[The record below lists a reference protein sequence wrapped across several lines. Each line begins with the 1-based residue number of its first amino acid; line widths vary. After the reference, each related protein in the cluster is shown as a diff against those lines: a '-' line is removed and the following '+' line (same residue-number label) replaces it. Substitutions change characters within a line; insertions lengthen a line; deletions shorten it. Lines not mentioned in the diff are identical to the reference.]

1 MSISS
6 FEGVLLNKLCHYND
20 NCRDRLKQLFVYID
34 HHLSFPIVSIN
45 SVVSCMYTVLSCVNP
60 ILSCIQSNSID
71 YLVKINIAG
80 TVIKHTCVCLTSG
93 KVPVDTE
100 LVVNE

>member
-6 FEGVLLNKLCHYND
+6 FEGVVNKLCNYND
-20 NCRDRLKQLFVYID
+20 NCGGRLKQLFVYID
-34 HHLSFPIVSIN
+34 HRLSFPIVSIN

-60 ILSCIQSNSID
+60 ILSCIQSHPIN
-71 YLVKINIAG
+71 YLVKFNIAG
-80 TVIKHTCVCLTSG
+80 TVIKHTCICLSSG
-93 KVPVDTE
+93 KVPVDTQ